1 MEIVIIILVIIILFL
16 LSYLFFMKREVRRIK
31 KEISLIRKNNSNNLV
46 NLEFKNK
53 ELAELIDEIN
63 KILKKEK
70 ENFSVEVK
78 QKKMLNSVMLNIS
91 HDLRTPLTS
100 ALGYTNMLLSQE
112 KLSEID
118 FNEINIIKER
128 LLRLEELI
136 DSFFI
141 FSKISNESKNIE
153 KDNVNLIEL
162 LEDSIV
168 SYYDEFKKED
178 RNIVIKKNINKC
190 LIKTNRE
197 LLKRIFD
204 NLVVNALKHGD
215 GDLFIDFKEDTFIEI
230 SFSNQ
235 VLGNDLDVS
244 QIFDEFYTTDISRT
258 KGNTGL
264 GLAIV
269 KSFTLLLEGKVE
281 AFLKE
286 NFLYIIMRFKR
297 D

>member
-1 MEIVIIILVIIILFL
+1 
-16 LSYLFFMKREVRRIK
+16 MKREVRRIK
-31 KEISLIRKNNSNNLV
+31 KEIFLIHKNNSNNLV
-46 NLEFKNK
+46 NSEFKAK
-53 ELAELIDEIN
+53 ELTELIDEIN
-63 KILKKEK
+63 KILKNEK
-70 ENFSVEVK
+70 ENFSAEVK

-136 DSFFI
+136 DSFFV

-153 KDNVNLIEL
+153 KDNANLIEL

-178 RNIVIKKNINKC
+178 RNIVIAKNVNKC
-190 LIKTNRE
+190 LIKTNKE

-215 GDLFIDFKEDTFIEI
+215 GNLFIDFKEDTFIEI

-235 VLGNDLDVS
+235 VLSNDLDIS

-269 KSFTLLLEGKVE
+269 KSFTVLLGGKIE

-286 NFLYIIMRFKR
+286 DFLYIIIKFR
-297 D
+297 

>member
-63 KILKKEK
+63 KIL
-70 ENFSVEVK
+70 K

-286 NFLYIIMRFKR
+286 NFLYIIIRFKR

>member
-286 NFLYIIMRFKR
+286 DFLYIIMRFKR

>member
-31 KEISLIRKNNSNNLV
+31 KEIFLIHKNNSNNLV
-46 NLEFKNK
+46 NSEFKAK
-53 ELAELIDEIN
+53 ELTELIDEIN
-63 KILKKEK
+63 KILKNEK
-70 ENFSVEVK
+70 ENFSAEVK

-136 DSFFI
+136 DSFFV

-153 KDNVNLIEL
+153 KDNANLIEL

-178 RNIVIKKNINKC
+178 RNIVIAKNVNKC
-190 LIKTNRE
+190 LIKTNKE

-235 VLGNDLDVS
+235 VLSNDLDIS

-269 KSFTLLLEGKVE
+269 KSFTVLLGGKIE

-286 NFLYIIMRFKR
+286 DFLYIIIKFKR

>member
-31 KEISLIRKNNSNNLV
+31 KEIFLIHKNNSNNLV
-46 NLEFKNK
+46 NSEFKVK
-53 ELAELIDEIN
+53 ELTELIDEIN
-63 KILKKEK
+63 KILKNEK
-70 ENFSVEVK
+70 ENFSAEVK

-136 DSFFI
+136 DSFFV

-153 KDNVNLIEL
+153 KDNANLIEL

-178 RNIVIKKNINKC
+178 RNIVIAKNVNKC
-190 LIKTNRE
+190 LIKTNKE

-215 GDLFIDFKEDTFIEI
+215 GNLFIDFKEDTFIEI

-235 VLGNDLDVS
+235 VLSNDLDIS

-269 KSFTLLLEGKVE
+269 KSFTVLLGGKIE

-286 NFLYIIMRFKR
+286 DFLYIIIKFKR

>member
-1 MEIVIIILVIIILFL
+1 
-16 LSYLFFMKREVRRIK
+16 MKREVRRIK
-31 KEISLIRKNNSNNLV
+31 KEIFLIHKNNSNNLV
-46 NLEFKNK
+46 NSEFKAK
-53 ELAELIDEIN
+53 ELTELIDEIN

-70 ENFSVEVK
+70 ENFSAEVK

-136 DSFFI
+136 DSFFV

-153 KDNVNLIEL
+153 KDNANLIEL

-178 RNIVIKKNINKC
+178 RNIIIAKNVNKC
-190 LIKTNRE
+190 LIKTNKE

-215 GDLFIDFKEDTFIEI
+215 GNLFIDFKEDTFIEI

-235 VLGNDLDVS
+235 VLSNDLDIS

-269 KSFTLLLEGKVE
+269 KSFTVLLGGKIE
-281 AFLKE
+281 AFLQE
-286 NFLYIIMRFKR
+286 DFLYIIIKFKR

>member
-31 KEISLIRKNNSNNLV
+31 KEIFLIHKNNSNNLV
-46 NLEFKNK
+46 NSEFKAK
-53 ELAELIDEIN
+53 ELTELIDEIN
-63 KILKKEK
+63 KILKNEK
-70 ENFSVEVK
+70 ENFSAEVK

-136 DSFFI
+136 DSFFV

-153 KDNVNLIEL
+153 KDNANLIEL

-178 RNIVIKKNINKC
+178 RNIVIDKNVNKC
-190 LIKTNRE
+190 LIKTNKE

-215 GDLFIDFKEDTFIEI
+215 GNLFIDFKEDTFIEI

-235 VLGNDLDVS
+235 VLSNDLDIS

-269 KSFTLLLEGKVE
+269 KSFTVLLGGKIK
-281 AFLKE
+281 AFLQDD
-286 NFLYIIMRFKR
+286 FLYIIIKFKR

>member
-31 KEISLIRKNNSNNLV
+31 KEIFLIHKNNSNNLV
-46 NLEFKNK
+46 NSEFKAK
-53 ELAELIDEIN
+53 ELTELIDEIN
-63 KILKKEK
+63 NILKNEK
-70 ENFSVEVK
+70 ENFSAEVK

-136 DSFFI
+136 DSFFV

-153 KDNVNLIEL
+153 KDNANLIEL

-178 RNIVIKKNINKC
+178 RNIVIDKNVNKC
-190 LIKTNRE
+190 LIKTNKE

-215 GDLFIDFKEDTFIEI
+215 GNLFIDFKEDTFIEI
-230 SFSNQ
+230 SFSNR
-235 VLGNDLDVS
+235 VLSNDLDIS

-269 KSFTLLLEGKVE
+269 KSFTVLLGGKIK
-281 AFLKE
+281 AFLQDD
-286 NFLYIIMRFKR
+286 FLYIIIKFKR

>member
-31 KEISLIRKNNSNNLV
+31 KEIFLIHKNNSNNLV
-46 NLEFKNK
+46 NSEFKAK
-53 ELAELIDEIN
+53 ELTELIDEIN
-63 KILKKEK
+63 KILKNEK
-70 ENFSVEVK
+70 ENFSAEVK
-78 QKKMLNSVMLNIS
+78 QKKMLNSVMLYIRQ
-91 HDLRTPLTS
+91 DLRTPLTS

-136 DSFFI
+136 DSFFV

-153 KDNVNLIEL
+153 KDNANLIEL

-178 RNIVIKKNINKC
+178 RNIVIAKNVNKC
-190 LIKTNRE
+190 LIKTNKE

-215 GDLFIDFKEDTFIEI
+215 GNLFIDFKEDTFIEI

-235 VLGNDLDVS
+235 VLSNDLDIS

-269 KSFTLLLEGKVE
+269 KSFTVLLGGKIE

-286 NFLYIIMRFKR
+286 DFLYIIIKFKR

>member
-1 MEIVIIILVIIILFL
+1 MEIVIIILFL

-31 KEISLIRKNNSNNLV
+31 KEIFLIHKNNSNNLV
-46 NLEFKNK
+46 NSEFKAK
-53 ELAELIDEIN
+53 ELTELIDEIN
-63 KILKKEK
+63 KILKNEK
-70 ENFSVEVK
+70 ENFSAEVK

-136 DSFFI
+136 DSFFV

-153 KDNVNLIEL
+153 KDNANLIEL

-178 RNIVIKKNINKC
+178 RNIVIAKNVNKC
-190 LIKTNRE
+190 LIKTNKE

-215 GDLFIDFKEDTFIEI
+215 GNLFIDFKEDTFIEI

-235 VLGNDLDVS
+235 VLSNDLDIS

-269 KSFTLLLEGKVE
+269 KSFTVLLGGKIE

-286 NFLYIIMRFKR
+286 DFLYIIIKFKR

>member
-31 KEISLIRKNNSNNLV
+31 KEIFLIHKNNSNNLV
-46 NLEFKNK
+46 NSEFKAK
-53 ELAELIDEIN
+53 ELTELIDEIN
-63 KILKKEK
+63 KILKNEK
-70 ENFSVEVK
+70 ENFSAEVK

-136 DSFFI
+136 DSFFV

-153 KDNVNLIEL
+153 NDNANLIEL

-178 RNIVIKKNINKC
+178 RNIVIAKNVNKC
-190 LIKTNRE
+190 LIKTNKE

-215 GDLFIDFKEDTFIEI
+215 GNLFIDFKEDTFIEI

-235 VLGNDLDVS
+235 VLSNDLDIS

-269 KSFTLLLEGKVE
+269 KSFTVLLGGKIE

-286 NFLYIIMRFKR
+286 DFLYIIIKFKR

>member
-31 KEISLIRKNNSNNLV
+31 KEIFLIHKNNSNNLV
-46 NLEFKNK
+46 NSEFKVK
-53 ELAELIDEIN
+53 ELTELIDEIN
-63 KILKKEK
+63 KILKNEK
-70 ENFSVEVK
+70 ENFSAEVK

-136 DSFFI
+136 DSFFV

-153 KDNVNLIEL
+153 KDNANLIEL

-178 RNIVIKKNINKC
+178 RNIVIAKNVNKS
-190 LIKTNRE
+190 LIKTNKE

-215 GDLFIDFKEDTFIEI
+215 GNLFIDFKEDTFIEI

-235 VLGNDLDVS
+235 VLSNDLDIS

-269 KSFTLLLEGKVE
+269 KSFTVLLGGKIE

-286 NFLYIIMRFKR
+286 DFLYIIIKFKR

>member
-31 KEISLIRKNNSNNLV
+31 KEIFLIHKNNSNNLV
-46 NLEFKNK
+46 NSEFKAK
-53 ELAELIDEIN
+53 ELTELIDEIN
-63 KILKKEK
+63 KILKNEK
-70 ENFSVEVK
+70 ENFSAEVK

-100 ALGYTNMLLSQE
+100 ALGYINMLLSQE

-136 DSFFI
+136 DSFFV

-153 KDNVNLIEL
+153 KDNANLIEL

-178 RNIVIKKNINKC
+178 RNIVIDKNVNKC
-190 LIKTNRE
+190 LIKTNKE

-215 GDLFIDFKEDTFIEI
+215 GNLFIDFKEDTFIEI

-235 VLGNDLDVS
+235 VLSNDLDIS

-269 KSFTLLLEGKVE
+269 KSFTVLLGGKIE

-286 NFLYIIMRFKR
+286 DFLYIIIKFKR

>member
-31 KEISLIRKNNSNNLV
+31 KEIFLIHKNNSNNLV
-46 NLEFKNK
+46 NSEFKAK
-53 ELAELIDEIN
+53 ELTELIDEIN
-63 KILKKEK
+63 KILKNEK
-70 ENFSVEVK
+70 ENFSAEVK

-136 DSFFI
+136 DSFFV

-153 KDNVNLIEL
+153 KDNANLIEL

-178 RNIVIKKNINKC
+178 RNIVIDKNVNKC
-190 LIKTNRE
+190 LIKTNKE

-215 GDLFIDFKEDTFIEI
+215 GNLFIDFKEDTFIEI
-230 SFSNQ
+230 SFSNR
-235 VLGNDLDVS
+235 VLSNDLDIS

-269 KSFTLLLEGKVE
+269 KSFTVLLGGKIE

-286 NFLYIIMRFKR
+286 DFLYIIIKFKR

>member
-190 LIKTNRE
+190 LVKTNRE

-244 QIFDEFYTTDISRT
+244 QIFDEFYTTNISRT

>member
-31 KEISLIRKNNSNNLV
+31 KEIFLIHKNNSNNLV
-46 NLEFKNK
+46 NSEFKAK
-53 ELAELIDEIN
+53 ELTELIDEIN
-63 KILKKEK
+63 KILKNEK
-70 ENFSVEVK
+70 ENFSAEVK

-136 DSFFI
+136 DSFFV

-153 KDNVNLIEL
+153 KDNANLIEL

-178 RNIVIKKNINKC
+178 RNIVIDKNVNKC
-190 LIKTNRE
+190 LIKTNKE

-215 GDLFIDFKEDTFIEI
+215 GNLFIDFKEDTFIEI

-235 VLGNDLDVS
+235 VLSNDLDIS
-244 QIFDEFYTTDISRT
+244 QIFDEFYTTDISIT

-269 KSFTLLLEGKVE
+269 KSFTVLLGGKIE

-286 NFLYIIMRFKR
+286 DFLYIIIKFKR

>member
-1 MEIVIIILVIIILFL
+1 
-16 LSYLFFMKREVRRIK
+16 MKREVRRIK
-31 KEISLIRKNNSNNLV
+31 KEIFLIHKNNSNNLV
-46 NLEFKNK
+46 NSEFKAK
-53 ELAELIDEIN
+53 ELTELIDEIN
-63 KILKKEK
+63 KILKNEK
-70 ENFSVEVK
+70 ENFSAEVK

-136 DSFFI
+136 DSFFV

-153 KDNVNLIEL
+153 KDNANLIEL

-178 RNIVIKKNINKC
+178 RNIVIAKNVNKC
-190 LIKTNRE
+190 LIKTNKE

-215 GDLFIDFKEDTFIEI
+215 GNLFIDFKEDTFIEI

-235 VLGNDLDVS
+235 VLSNDLDIS

-269 KSFTLLLEGKVE
+269 KSFTVLLGGKIE

-286 NFLYIIMRFKR
+286 DFLYIIIKFKR

>member
-16 LSYLFFMKREVRRIK
+16 LSYLFFMKLEVRRIK
-31 KEISLIRKNNSNNLV
+31 KEIFLIHKNNSNNLV
-46 NLEFKNK
+46 NSEFKAK
-53 ELAELIDEIN
+53 ELTELIDEIN
-63 KILKKEK
+63 KILKNEK
-70 ENFSVEVK
+70 ENFSAEVK

-136 DSFFI
+136 DSFFV

-153 KDNVNLIEL
+153 KDNANLIEL

-178 RNIVIKKNINKC
+178 RNIVIAKNVNKC
-190 LIKTNRE
+190 LIKTNKE

-215 GDLFIDFKEDTFIEI
+215 GNLFIDFKEDTFIEI
-230 SFSNQ
+230 SFSNR
-235 VLGNDLDVS
+235 VLSNDLDIS

-269 KSFTLLLEGKVE
+269 KSFTVLLGGKIK
-281 AFLKE
+281 AFLQDD
-286 NFLYIIMRFKR
+286 FLYIIIKFKR

>member
-286 NFLYIIMRFKR
+286 NFLYIIIRFKR

>member
-16 LSYLFFMKREVRRIK
+16 LSYLFFMKREVGRIK
-31 KEISLIRKNNSNNLV
+31 EEISLIRKNNSNNLV
-46 NLEFKNK
+46 NSEFKVK
-53 ELAELIDEIN
+53 ELNELIDEIN
-63 KILKKEK
+63 KILKNEK
-70 ENFSVEVK
+70 ENFSAEVK

-136 DSFFI
+136 DSFFV

-153 KDNVNLIEL
+153 KDNANLIEL

-178 RNIVIKKNINKC
+178 RNIVIAKNVNKC
-190 LIKTNRE
+190 LIKTNKE

-215 GDLFIDFKEDTFIEI
+215 GNLFIDFKEDTFIEI
-230 SFSNQ
+230 SFSNR
-235 VLGNDLDVS
+235 VLSNDLDIS

-269 KSFTLLLEGKVE
+269 KSFTVLLGGKIE
-281 AFLKE
+281 AFLQDD
-286 NFLYIIMRFKR
+286 FLYIIIKFKR

>member
-31 KEISLIRKNNSNNLV
+31 KEIFLIHKNNSNNLV
-46 NLEFKNK
+46 NSEFKAK
-53 ELAELIDEIN
+53 ELTELIDEIN
-63 KILKKEK
+63 KILKNEK
-70 ENFSVEVK
+70 ENFSAEVK

-136 DSFFI
+136 DSFFV

-153 KDNVNLIEL
+153 KDNANLIEL

-178 RNIVIKKNINKC
+178 RNIVIAKNVNKC
-190 LIKTNRE
+190 LIKTNKE

-215 GDLFIDFKEDTFIEI
+215 GNLFIDFKEDTFIEI

-235 VLGNDLDVS
+235 VLSNDLDIS

-269 KSFTLLLEGKVE
+269 KSFTVLLGGKIK
-281 AFLKE
+281 AFLQDD
-286 NFLYIIMRFKR
+286 FLYIIIKFKR

>member
-244 QIFDEFYTTDISRT
+244 QIFDEFYTTNISRT

>member
-31 KEISLIRKNNSNNLV
+31 KEIFLIHKNNSNNLV
-46 NLEFKNK
+46 NSEFKAK
-53 ELAELIDEIN
+53 ELTELIDEIN
-63 KILKKEK
+63 KILKNEK
-70 ENFSVEVK
+70 ENFSAQVK

-136 DSFFI
+136 DSFFV

-153 KDNVNLIEL
+153 KDNANLIEL

-178 RNIVIKKNINKC
+178 RNIVIDKNVNKC
-190 LIKTNRE
+190 LIKTNKE

-215 GDLFIDFKEDTFIEI
+215 GNLFIDFKEDTFIEI
-230 SFSNQ
+230 SFSNR
-235 VLGNDLDVS
+235 VLSNDLDIS

-269 KSFTLLLEGKVE
+269 KSFTVLLGGKIE

-286 NFLYIIMRFKR
+286 DFLYIIIKFKR

>member
-31 KEISLIRKNNSNNLV
+31 KEIFLIHKNNSNNLV
-46 NLEFKNK
+46 NSEFKAK
-53 ELAELIDEIN
+53 ELTELIDEIN

-70 ENFSVEVK
+70 ENFSAEVK

-136 DSFFI
+136 DSFFV

-153 KDNVNLIEL
+153 KDNANLIEL

-178 RNIVIKKNINKC
+178 RNIIIAKNVNKC
-190 LIKTNRE
+190 LIKTNKE

-215 GDLFIDFKEDTFIEI
+215 GNLFIDFKEDTFIEI

-235 VLGNDLDVS
+235 VLSNDLDIS

-269 KSFTLLLEGKVE
+269 KSFTVLLGGKIE

-286 NFLYIIMRFKR
+286 DFLYIIIKFKR

>member
-31 KEISLIRKNNSNNLV
+31 KEIFLIHKNNSNNLV
-46 NLEFKNK
+46 NSEFKAK
-53 ELAELIDEIN
+53 ELTELIDEIN
-63 KILKKEK
+63 KILKNEK
-70 ENFSVEVK
+70 ENFSAEVK

-136 DSFFI
+136 DSFFV

-153 KDNVNLIEL
+153 KDNANLIEL

-178 RNIVIKKNINKC
+178 RNIVIAKNVNKC
-190 LIKTNRE
+190 LIKTNKE

-215 GDLFIDFKEDTFIEI
+215 GNLFIDFKEDTFIEI
-230 SFSNQ
+230 SFSNR
-235 VLGNDLDVS
+235 VLSNDLDIS

-258 KGNTGL
+258 KVNTGL

-269 KSFTLLLEGKVE
+269 KSFTVLLGGKIK
-281 AFLKE
+281 AFLQDD
-286 NFLYIIMRFKR
+286 FLYIIIKFKR

>member
-1 MEIVIIILVIIILFL
+1 MT
-16 LSYLFFMKREVRRIK
+16 
-31 KEISLIRKNNSNNLV
+31 
-46 NLEFKNK
+46 
-53 ELAELIDEIN
+53 ELIDEIN
-63 KILKKEK
+63 KILKNEK
-70 ENFSVEVK
+70 ENFSAEVK

-136 DSFFI
+136 DSFFV

-153 KDNVNLIEL
+153 KDNANLIEL

-178 RNIVIKKNINKC
+178 RNIVIDKNVNKC
-190 LIKTNRE
+190 LIKTNKE

-215 GDLFIDFKEDTFIEI
+215 GNLFIDFKEDTFIEI
-230 SFSNQ
+230 SFSNR
-235 VLGNDLDVS
+235 VLSNDLDIS

-269 KSFTLLLEGKVE
+269 KSFTVLLGGKIE

-286 NFLYIIMRFKR
+286 DFLYIIIKFKR

>member
-31 KEISLIRKNNSNNLV
+31 KEIFLIHKNNSNNLV
-46 NLEFKNK
+46 NSEFKAK
-53 ELAELIDEIN
+53 ELTELIDEIN
-63 KILKKEK
+63 KILKNEK
-70 ENFSVEVK
+70 ENFSAEVK

-136 DSFFI
+136 DSFFV

-153 KDNVNLIEL
+153 KDNANLIEL

-178 RNIVIKKNINKC
+178 RNIVIAKNVNKC
-190 LIKTNRE
+190 LIKTNKE

-215 GDLFIDFKEDTFIEI
+215 GNLFIDFKEDTFIEI
-230 SFSNQ
+230 SFSNR
-235 VLGNDLDVS
+235 VLSNDLDIS

-269 KSFTLLLEGKVE
+269 KSFTVLLGGKIK
-281 AFLKE
+281 AFLQ
-286 NFLYIIMRFKR
+286 NYFLYIIIKFKR

>member
-215 GDLFIDFKEDTFIEI
+215 GDLFIGFKEDTFIEI

>member
-31 KEISLIRKNNSNNLV
+31 KEIFLIHKNNSNNLV
-46 NLEFKNK
+46 NSEFKAK
-53 ELAELIDEIN
+53 ELTELIDEIN
-63 KILKKEK
+63 KILKNEK
-70 ENFSVEVK
+70 ENFSAEVK

-136 DSFFI
+136 DSFFV

-153 KDNVNLIEL
+153 KDNANLIEL

-178 RNIVIKKNINKC
+178 RNIVIDKNVNKC
-190 LIKTNRE
+190 LIKTNKE

-215 GDLFIDFKEDTFIEI
+215 GNLFIDFKEDTFIEI
-230 SFSNQ
+230 SFSNR
-235 VLGNDLDVS
+235 VLSNDLDIS

-269 KSFTLLLEGKVE
+269 KSFTVLLGGKIK
-281 AFLKE
+281 AFLQDD
-286 NFLYIIMRFKR
+286 FLYIIIKFKR

>member
-31 KEISLIRKNNSNNLV
+31 KEIFLIHKNNSNNLV
-46 NLEFKNK
+46 NSEFKAK
-53 ELAELIDEIN
+53 ELTELIDEIN
-63 KILKKEK
+63 KILKNEK
-70 ENFSVEVK
+70 ENFSAEVK

-136 DSFFI
+136 DSFFV

-153 KDNVNLIEL
+153 KDNANLIEL

-178 RNIVIKKNINKC
+178 RNIVIDKNVNKC
-190 LIKTNRE
+190 LIKTNKE

-215 GDLFIDFKEDTFIEI
+215 GNLFIDFKEDTFIEI

-235 VLGNDLDVS
+235 VLSNDLDIS

-269 KSFTLLLEGKVE
+269 KSFTVLLGGKTE

-286 NFLYIIMRFKR
+286 DFLYIIIKFKR

>member
-31 KEISLIRKNNSNNLV
+31 KEIFLIHKNNSNNLV
-46 NLEFKNK
+46 NSEFKAK
-53 ELAELIDEIN
+53 ELTELIDEIN
-63 KILKKEK
+63 KILKNEK
-70 ENFSVEVK
+70 ENFSAEVK

-136 DSFFI
+136 DSFFV

-153 KDNVNLIEL
+153 KDNANLIEF

-178 RNIVIKKNINKC
+178 RNIVIAKNVNKC
-190 LIKTNRE
+190 LIKTNKE

-215 GDLFIDFKEDTFIEI
+215 GNLFIDFKEDTFIEI

-235 VLGNDLDVS
+235 VLSNDLDIS

-269 KSFTLLLEGKVE
+269 KSFTVLLGGKIE

-286 NFLYIIMRFKR
+286 DFLYIIIKFKR

>member
-136 DSFFI
+136 DSFLSFLK
-141 FSKISNESKNIE
+141 FLMNLNI
-153 KDNVNLIEL
+153 
-162 LEDSIV
+162 
-168 SYYDEFKKED
+168 
-178 RNIVIKKNINKC
+178 
-190 LIKTNRE
+190 
-197 LLKRIFD
+197 LKRI
-204 NLVVNALKHGD
+204 
-215 GDLFIDFKEDTFIEI
+215 
-230 SFSNQ
+230 
-235 VLGNDLDVS
+235 
-244 QIFDEFYTTDISRT
+244 
-258 KGNTGL
+258 
-264 GLAIV
+264 
-269 KSFTLLLEGKVE
+269 
-281 AFLKE
+281 
-286 NFLYIIMRFKR
+286 M
-297 D
+297 

>member
-1 MEIVIIILVIIILFL
+1 
-16 LSYLFFMKREVRRIK
+16 MKREVRRIK
-31 KEISLIRKNNSNNLV
+31 KEIFLIHKNNSNNLV
-46 NLEFKNK
+46 NSEFKAK
-53 ELAELIDEIN
+53 ELTELIDEIN
-63 KILKKEK
+63 KILKNEK
-70 ENFSVEVK
+70 ENFSAEVK

-136 DSFFI
+136 DSFFV

-153 KDNVNLIEL
+153 KDNANLIEL

-178 RNIVIKKNINKC
+178 RNIVIDKNVNKC
-190 LIKTNRE
+190 LIKTNKE

-215 GDLFIDFKEDTFIEI
+215 GNLFIDFKEDTFIEI
-230 SFSNQ
+230 SFSNR
-235 VLGNDLDVS
+235 VLSNDLDIS

-269 KSFTLLLEGKVE
+269 KSFTVLLGGKIK
-281 AFLKE
+281 AFLQDD
-286 NFLYIIMRFKR
+286 FLYIIIKFKR

>member
-31 KEISLIRKNNSNNLV
+31 KEIFLIHKNNSNNLV
-46 NLEFKNK
+46 NSEFKAK
-53 ELAELIDEIN
+53 ELTELIDEIN
-63 KILKKEK
+63 KILKNEK
-70 ENFSVEVK
+70 ENFSAEVK

-136 DSFFI
+136 DSFFV

-153 KDNVNLIEL
+153 KDNANLIEL

-178 RNIVIKKNINKC
+178 RNIVIAKNVNKC
-190 LIKTNRE
+190 LIKTNKE

-215 GDLFIDFKEDTFIEI
+215 GNLFIDFKEDTFIEI

-235 VLGNDLDVS
+235 VLSNDLDIS

-269 KSFTLLLEGKVE
+269 KSFTVLLGGKIE

-286 NFLYIIMRFKR
+286 DFLYIIIKFKR

>member
-16 LSYLFFMKREVRRIK
+16 LSYLFFMKREVGRIK
-31 KEISLIRKNNSNNLV
+31 KEIFLIHKNNSNNLV
-46 NLEFKNK
+46 NSEFKAK
-53 ELAELIDEIN
+53 ELTELIDEIN
-63 KILKKEK
+63 KILKNEK
-70 ENFSVEVK
+70 ENFSAEVK

-136 DSFFI
+136 DSFFV

-153 KDNVNLIEL
+153 KDNANLIEL

-178 RNIVIKKNINKC
+178 RNIVIAKNVNKC
-190 LIKTNRE
+190 LIKTNKE
-197 LLKRIFD
+197 LLIRIFD

-215 GDLFIDFKEDTFIEI
+215 GNLFIDFKEDTFIEI

-235 VLGNDLDVS
+235 VLSNDLDIS

-269 KSFTLLLEGKVE
+269 KSFTVLLGGKIE

-286 NFLYIIMRFKR
+286 DFLYIIIKFKR

>member
-31 KEISLIRKNNSNNLV
+31 KEIFLIHKNNSNNLV
-46 NLEFKNK
+46 NSEFKAK
-53 ELAELIDEIN
+53 ELTELIDEIN
-63 KILKKEK
+63 KILKNEK
-70 ENFSVEVK
+70 ENFSAEVK

-136 DSFFI
+136 DSFFV

-153 KDNVNLIEL
+153 KDNANLIEL
-162 LEDSIV
+162 LEASIV

-178 RNIVIKKNINKC
+178 RNIVIAKNVNKC
-190 LIKTNRE
+190 LIKTNKE

-215 GDLFIDFKEDTFIEI
+215 GNLFIDFKEDTFIEI

-235 VLGNDLDVS
+235 VLSNDLDIS

-269 KSFTLLLEGKVE
+269 KSFTVLLGGKIE

-286 NFLYIIMRFKR
+286 DFLYIIIKFKR

>member
-31 KEISLIRKNNSNNLV
+31 KEIFLIHKNNSNNLV
-46 NLEFKNK
+46 NSEFKAK
-53 ELAELIDEIN
+53 ELTELIDEIN
-63 KILKKEK
+63 KILKNEK
-70 ENFSVEVK
+70 ENFSAEVK

-136 DSFFI
+136 DSFFV

-153 KDNVNLIEL
+153 KDNANLIEL

-178 RNIVIKKNINKC
+178 RNIVIDKNVNKC
-190 LIKTNRE
+190 LIKTNKE

-215 GDLFIDFKEDTFIEI
+215 GNLFIDFKEDTFIEI

-235 VLGNDLDVS
+235 VLSNDLDIS

-269 KSFTLLLEGKVE
+269 KSFTVLLGGKIE

-286 NFLYIIMRFKR
+286 DFLYIIIKFKR